1 MAVPKKKHS
10 KARSR
15 RHYAVWKAK
24 ISQHA
29 QKAMSLGKAILSQRN
44 TSFYYPEE
52 EKADDETSAD

>member
-24 ISQHA
+24 ISDHA
-29 QKAMSLGKAILSQRN
+29 RKAYSLGKAILSERN
-44 TSFYYPEE
+44 TSFYFPPETEAPSQEE
-52 EKADDETSAD
+52 E

>member
-24 ISQHA
+24 IGQHA
-29 QKAMSLGKAILSQRN
+29 QKAYSLGKAILSQRN
-44 TSFYYPEE
+44 TSFYYPSESEAAEE
-52 EKADDETSAD
+52 QE

>member
-29 QKAMSLGKAILSQRN
+29 QKAYSLGKAILSGRN
-44 TSFYYPEE
+44 TSFYFPPESESASEAE
-52 EKADDETSAD
+52 E